1 MRFNYIFYLYDCV
14 KAGLIKLINF
24 RLNDCVLKMTAEIN
38 FVVMGLGHIGKR
50 HAEMVLRQ
58 KGAHLVAFIDCLS
71 PDSLNLGDL
80 ASGIP
85 HFYTFE
91 EFLASGLQAQVLN
104 VCTPNGLHAEHALAA
119 LNEGLHVVIEKPM
132 ALHDADCEILMAKAS
147 EKNLHIFTVMQNRY
161 SPPAV
166 WIKEVIDSKIMGDLF
181 LMQLDCYW
189 NRDERYYTPNAW
201 HGKKDLD
208 GGTLFTQFSHFID
221 MMIWLF
227 GDIKNIDAVFK
238 NFNHAGLTEF
248 EDSGFIRFEFEKS
261 GMGLVNFSTAVFEQ
275 NLSSSMT
282 ILSEN
287 GSVKIGGQYMNKV
300 EHCRIN
306 NYQIPAL
313 VETAAGNNYGAY
325 SGSAQNHHLVIEN
338 VVRVLNGGEN
348 LGSTAAE
355 GSKVVATINK
365 MYDARK

>member
-1 MRFNYIFYLYDCV
+1 M
-14 KAGLIKLINF
+14 K
-24 RLNDCVLKMTAEIN
+24 TAEIG
-38 FVVMGLGHIGKR
+38 FVIMGLGHIGKR

-58 KGAHLVAFIDCLS
+58 NGAHLVAYIDCLN
-71 PDSLNLGDL
+71 PEKL
-80 ASGIP
+80 AFKDATIP
-85 HFYTFE
+85 HFYNLSD
-91 EFLASGLQAQVLN
+91 FLASGLSAQVLN

-119 LNEGLHVVIEKPM
+119 LNAGMHVVIEKPM
-132 ALHDADCEILMAKAS
+132 ALQEADCDALMANAAK
-147 EKNLHIFTVMQNRY
+147 KNLQIFTVMQNRY
-161 SPPAV
+161 SPPAA
-166 WIKEVIDSKIMGDLF
+166 WMKEIWDAKIMGELF

-238 NFNHAGLTEF
+238 NFNHTGLTEF
-248 EDSGFIRFEFEKS
+248 DDSGFIRFEFENG
-261 GMGLVNFSTAVFEQ
+261 GMGLLNFSTAVAQE
-275 NLSSSMT
+275 NLCSSMT
-282 ILSEN
+282 ILAEH

-300 EHCRIN
+300 EHCSIK
-306 NYQIPAL
+306 NYTMPNLA
-313 VETAAGNNYGAY
+313 ETAAGNNYGAY
-325 SGSAQNHHLVIEN
+325 SGSAQNHNLVIEN

-355 GSKVVATINK
+355 GKKVVAAINK
-365 MYDARK
+365 MYDAKK

>member
-1 MRFNYIFYLYDCV
+1 MA
-14 KAGLIKLINF
+14 KADIS
-24 RLNDCVLKMTAEIN
+24 

-58 KGAHLVAFIDCLS
+58 NGAHLVAVIDCLS
-71 PDSLNLGDL
+71 PQELDLGGFAPD
-80 ASGIP
+80 IP

-91 EFLASGLQAQVLN
+91 EFLASGLQAKVLN

-119 LNEGLHVVIEKPM
+119 LHAGLHVVIEKPM
-132 ALHDADCEILMAKAS
+132 ALRDADCEILMATALA
-147 EKNLHIFTVMQNRY
+147 KNLQIFTVMQNRY

-166 WIKEVIDSKIMGDLF
+166 WIKEIIDAKILGNLF

-189 NRDERYYTPNAW
+189 NRDERYYTKNSW
-201 HGKKDLD
+201 HGNKALD

-221 MMIWLF
+221 MMLWLF

-238 NFNHAGLTEF
+238 NFNHAGLSDF
-248 EDSGFIRFEFEKS
+248 EDSGFIRFEFENG
-261 GMGLVNFSTAVFEQ
+261 GMGLLNFSTAIFER

-287 GSVKIGGQYMNKV
+287 GSVKIGGQYMNIV
-300 EHCRIN
+300 EHCDIK
-306 NYQIPAL
+306 NYRMPILA
-313 VETAAGNNYGAY
+313 ETAAGNNYGAY
-325 SGSAQNHHLVIEN
+325 TGSAQNHHLVIEN
-338 VVRVLNGGEN
+338 VIRVLQGGEN
-348 LGSTAAE
+348 LGSTAKE

-365 MYDARK
+365 MYDAGK

>member
-1 MRFNYIFYLYDCV
+1 ME
-14 KAGLIKLINF
+14 
-24 RLNDCVLKMTAEIN
+24 TAEIG
-38 FVVMGLGHIGKR
+38 FVIMGLGHIGKR

-58 KGAHLVAFIDCLS
+58 NGAHLVAYIDCLS
-71 PDSLNLGDL
+71 PEKL
-80 ASGIP
+80 AFKNAQIP
-85 HFYTFE
+85 HFYNLPD
-91 EFLASGLQAQVLN
+91 FLASGLQAQVLN

-119 LNEGLHVVIEKPM
+119 LNAGMHVVIEKPM
-132 ALHDADCEILMAKAS
+132 ALKESDCDALMAKAA
-147 EKNLHIFTVMQNRY
+147 EKNLQIFTVMQNRY
-161 SPPAV
+161 SPPAA
-166 WIKEVIDSKIMGDLF
+166 WMKEIWDAKIMGELF

-227 GDIKNIDAVFK
+227 GEIKNIDAVFK

-248 EDSGFIRFEFEKS
+248 DDSGFIRFEFENG
-261 GMGLVNFSTAVFEQ
+261 GMGLLNFSTAVAQE
-275 NLSSSMT
+275 NLCSSMT
-282 ILSEN
+282 ILAEH

-300 EHCRIN
+300 EHCSIK
-306 NYQIPAL
+306 NYSMPKIA
-313 VETAAGNNYGAY
+313 ETAVGNNYGSY
-325 SGSAQNHHLVIEN
+325 SGSAQNHNLVIEN

-355 GSKVVATINK
+355 GKKVVAAINK
-365 MYDARK
+365 MYDAKK

>member
-1 MRFNYIFYLYDCV
+1 ME
-14 KAGLIKLINF
+14 AG
-24 RLNDCVLKMTAEIN
+24 IN

-58 KGAHLVAFIDCLS
+58 KGAHLVAIIDVLS
-71 PDSLNLGDL
+71 QDSLDLGDYTGL
-80 ASGIP
+80 AIP
-85 HFYTFE
+85 HFYTFS

-119 LNEGLHVVIEKPM
+119 LNAGLHVVIEKPM
-132 ALHDADCEILMAKAS
+132 ALLDADCEILMATALA
-147 EKNLHIFTVMQNRY
+147 KNLHIFTVMQNRY

-166 WIKEVIDSKIMGDLF
+166 WIKEIIDAKILGNLF

-189 NRDERYYTPNAW
+189 NRDERYYTQNSW
-201 HGKKDLD
+201 HGNKALD

-221 MMIWLF
+221 MMLWLF

-248 EDSGFIRFEFEKS
+248 EDSGFIRFEFENG
-261 GMGLVNFSTAVFEQ
+261 GMGLLNFSTAVFEQ
-275 NLSSSMT
+275 NLGSSMT

-287 GSVKIGGQYMNKV
+287 GSVKIGGQYMNIV
-300 EHCRIN
+300 EHCDIK
-306 NYQIPAL
+306 NYQMPILA
-313 VETAAGNNYGAY
+313 ETAAGNHYGAY
-325 SGSAQNHHLVIEN
+325 MGSAQNHHLVIEN
-338 VVRVLNGGEN
+338 VIRVLNGGEN

-355 GSKVVATINK
+355 GSKVVSTINK
-365 MYDARK
+365 MYDAGK

>member
-24 RLNDCVLKMTAEIN
+24 RLNDCVLTLAAEIN

-58 KGAHLVAFIDCLS
+58 NDAHLVAFIDSLS
-71 PDSLNLGDL
+71 PDSLNLGGF
-80 ASGIP
+80 ASDIP
-85 HFYTFE
+85 HFYTLE

-104 VCTPNGLHAEHALAA
+104 VCTPNGLHAKHALAA
-119 LNEGLHVVIEKPM
+119 LNAGLHVVIEKPM
-132 ALHDADCEILMAKAS
+132 ALKDADCEILMATAS

-248 EDSGFIRFEFEKS
+248 EDSGFIRFEFEKG

-300 EHCRIN
+300 EHCCIK
-306 NYQIPAL
+306 NYQMPTLA
-313 VETAAGNNYGAY
+313 ETAAGNNYGTY

-365 MYDARK
+365 MYDAGK

>member
-1 MRFNYIFYLYDCV
+1 ME
-14 KAGLIKLINF
+14 
-24 RLNDCVLKMTAEIN
+24 TATIG
-38 FVVMGLGHIGKR
+38 FVIMGLGHIGKR

-58 KGAHLVAFIDCLS
+58 NGAHWVAYIDCLS
-71 PDSLNLGDL
+71 PETL
-80 ASGIP
+80 AFKDDTIP
-85 HFYTFE
+85 HFYSLSD
-91 EFLASGLQAQVLN
+91 FLASGLSAQVLN

-119 LNEGLHVVIEKPM
+119 LNAGMHVVIEKPM
-132 ALHDADCEILMAKAS
+132 ALQDADCDALIAKAAA
-147 EKNLHIFTVMQNRY
+147 KNLQIFTVMQNRY
-161 SPPAV
+161 SPPAA
-166 WIKEVIDSKIMGDLF
+166 WMKEIWDAKIMGELF

-238 NFNHAGLTEF
+238 NFNHTGLTEF
-248 EDSGFIRFEFEKS
+248 DDSGFIRFEFEKG
-261 GMGLVNFSTAVFEQ
+261 GMGLLNFSTAVAQE
-275 NLSSSMT
+275 NLCSSMT
-282 ILSEN
+282 ILAEH

-300 EHCRIN
+300 EHCSIK
-306 NYQIPAL
+306 NYTLPNLA
-313 VETAAGNNYGAY
+313 ETAAGNNYGAY

-355 GSKVVATINK
+355 GKKVVSAINQ
-365 MYDARK
+365 MYHAKK